1 MMKLLLPFMI
11 FGTIYAAER
20 KRTELEKFKEVTKT
34 ELPLPY
40 FLCKNQTTPFTYIKH
55 GMTPD
60 KESII
65 KLGIQIDNY
74 SRYTL
79 KNPIFHSLNG
89 YTAITN
95 GTISEEVLPHR
106 TEFTVL
112 KSENHLV
119 GGSISWEM
127 FLGKKHIRKRFLVT
141 FNIPYK

>member
-1 MMKLLLPFMI
+1 MMKLLLPFLI
-11 FGTIYAAER
+11 FGTVYS
-20 KRTELEKFKEVTKT
+20 EKIKSEVEKIQEVTKN
-34 ELPLPY
+34 ELPLPD
-40 FLCKNQTTPFTYIKH
+40 FLCTNDQTPSAYIED
-55 GMTPD
+55 GMPLNGH
-60 KESII
+60 II

-141 FNIPYK
+141 FNIPYR